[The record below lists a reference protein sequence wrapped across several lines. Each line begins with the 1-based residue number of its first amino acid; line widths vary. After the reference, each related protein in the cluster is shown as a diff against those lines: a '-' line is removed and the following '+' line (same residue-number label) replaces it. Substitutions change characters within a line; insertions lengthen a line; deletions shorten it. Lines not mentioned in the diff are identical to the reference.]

1 METQTPVYIVVGEQ
15 DESYGVHPSQQ
26 IYDQLYARYLR
37 TGFAEHDI
45 QNQHGGAANLFA
57 YDAHNMG

>member
-1 METQTPVYIVVGEQ
+1 MVVGEQ

-26 IYDQLYARYLR
+26 IYDPLYARYLR
-37 TGFAEHDI
+37 TGFTEHDI

-57 YDAHNMG
+57 YDARNMG